1 MNLREEVYMLKELN
15 MNEME
20 QVNGGDA
27 VTTVIEAIVGGI
39 IYDGVKAGVNKLA
52 HTPYERTVT
61 RHGEKYTVKY
71 DGNPGW

>member
-1 MNLREEVYMLKELN
+1 MLKELN

-20 QVNGGDA
+20 QVNGGDI
-27 VTTVIEAIVGGI
+27 VSTVGGAIVGGL
-39 IYDGVKAGVNKLA
+39 IYDGVKAAVNKLA

>member
-1 MNLREEVYMLKELN
+1 

-27 VTTVIEAIVGGI
+27 VSFVAGAILGGI
-39 IYDGVKAGVNKLA
+39 IYDGVKAGANKLA

-61 RHGEKYTVKY
+61 RQGKKYTVKY